1 MKWLRALPVTLNTL
15 IDFLMLLKKFIALI
29 AIVSLSF
36 CSHASEP
43 KLQVCATAHM
53 YNALEA
59 LTPKVPVAF
68 EAHYTTASNI
78 YTGIINN
85 NLKCDVII
93 SPDERLPI
101 SLIRLNKTSPA
112 SFIPFTRAKLILWS
126 ANPRLFNG
134 NISAVYDKKLKSLAI
149 PDPRL
154 TPVGFAAKQIV
165 ANKGFPTEYI
175 KNKIFYPEHEYQVH
189 SMVAN
194 QNVEAGFITM
204 PLISSK
210 TKTVNG
216 SYWVVPR
223 DYYPDILYYTL
234 IIDESPKRNDAL
246 AFTRF
251 LRESDE
257 AQTLLEAFGFASLNP
272 TEEGELDLRLPGWQ
286 SK

>member
-1 MKWLRALPVTLNTL
+1 
-15 IDFLMLLKKFIALI
+15 MLLKKIIALT
-29 AIVSLSF
+29 AIVTLSF
-36 CSHASEP
+36 CSYASEQ
-43 KLQVCATAHM
+43 KLQVCATAQM

-59 LTPKVPVAF
+59 LTPKIPVRF

-126 ANPRLFNG
+126 ANPYLFNG
-134 NISAVYDKKLKSLAI
+134 SISAVYDKKLKSLAI

-194 QNVEAGFITM
+194 QNVEAGFITL
-204 PLISSK
+204 PLITSK
-210 TKTVNG
+210 TKKANG
-216 SYWVVPR
+216 SYWIVPR
-223 DYYPDILYYTL
+223 DYYPDIFYYTL

-257 AQTLLEAFGFASLNP
+257 AQALLESFGFGSLNP
-272 TEEGELDLRLPGWQ
+272 TEKGQLDLRLPGWQ

>member
-1 MKWLRALPVTLNTL
+1 MPEQRVKSLRALLVTLNTL
-15 IDFLMLLKKFIALI
+15 IDFLMLFKKFIALA
-29 AIVSLSF
+29 AIMTLSF
-36 CSHASEP
+36 CSYASEQ

-154 TPVGFAAKQIV
+154 TPVGFAA
-165 ANKGFPTEYI
+165 
-175 KNKIFYPEHEYQVH
+175 
-189 SMVAN
+189 
-194 QNVEAGFITM
+194 
-204 PLISSK
+204 
-210 TKTVNG
+210 
-216 SYWVVPR
+216 
-223 DYYPDILYYTL
+223 
-234 IIDESPKRNDAL
+234 
-246 AFTRF
+246 
-251 LRESDE
+251 
-257 AQTLLEAFGFASLNP
+257 
-272 TEEGELDLRLPGWQ
+272 
-286 SK
+286 